1 MGKFS
6 CHLNNGREGLRHLFR
21 SLHSLEA
28 TLQPLLEPAKAQ
40 RLQPHAPLPA
50 SRSRQALPQELSMLL
65 YSFASLRIRPQPHIL
80 DLVLRA
86 AADVDEQMCSQVGRH
101 APTDASRCL

>member
-1 MGKFS
+1 MDS
-6 CHLNNGREGLRHLFR
+6 MADQPLSLDSHTTLCPSLSAQLR
-21 SLHSLEA
+21 A

-40 RLQPHAPLPA
+40 KLQPNELLPA

-80 DLVLRA
+80 DLVLKA
-86 AADVDEQMCSQVGRH
+86 ASDVDGQMCSQVSSAQTH
-101 APTDASRCL
+101 MCEEV